1 MPNADQSAE
10 NQEHLGLIYVALA
23 GVLWGSSGVLAKAA
37 MSFGLSPMSAI
48 VYRLSLASI
57 ILFITLALLKPH
69 SLRIS
74 LKTLPIVAL
83 YGLCGVGVP
92 MMLYFYTVSL
102 ISVSTAVTLLYTAPV
117 FTLLTAR
124 IIRKEK
130 ITSFK
135 LLAAAIIL
143 IGCLLATRSYDLGQL
158 RINFIGLITGLG
170 SGIVLAFGTALGKNA
185 LDKCDQYTVN
195 LYSTMFSAAFVFVLS
210 FSYSGMPITMDP
222 RFWFV
227 VFMLALLPTTV
238 AQTLYLT
245 GLKHIEAGMA
255 GIASS
260 AEIASAIALT
270 NLFFWEELQLLQ
282 VIGICIVIGG
292 VLIIQKS

>member
-10 NQEHLGLIYVALA
+10 NQERLGLIYVALA
-23 GVLWGSSGVLAKAA
+23 GAFWGSSGVLAKAA
-37 MSFGLSPMSAI
+37 ISLGLSPISVIA
-48 VYRLSLASI
+48 YRLSLASI
-57 ILFITLALLKPH
+57 ILLIMHTLLKPR
-69 SLRIS
+69 SFRIS
-74 LKTLPIVAL
+74 PKTLPIVAL

-102 ISVSTAVTLLYTAPV
+102 ISVSAAVTLLYTAPI

-130 ITSFK
+130 ITRLK
-135 LLAAAIIL
+135 LVAAAIIL
-143 IGCLLATRSYDLGQL
+143 VGCVFATKSYDLGAL
-158 RINFIGLITGLG
+158 RINFIGLMTGLG
-170 SGIVLAFGTALGKNA
+170 SGIVLAFGTTLGKNA

-195 LYSTMFSAAFVFVLS
+195 LYSTMFSAALVLTLD
-210 FSYSGMPITMDP
+210 FAYSSIPIKMDP
-222 RFWFV
+222 WFWFI

-238 AQTLYLT
+238 AQTLYLA
-245 GLKHIEAGMA
+245 GLKHVEAGMA

-260 AEIASAIALT
+260 VEIASAILLT
-270 NLFFWEELQLLQ
+270 NLFFWEGLQLLQ